1 MEIFY
6 TDEKKFTK
14 DQIKQL
20 YLSVGWV
27 SAQYPN
33 RLYKALMNSDTV
45 FTAWD
50 RERLVGLIRA
60 IDDSELVAYLHYM
73 LVDPEYQGCGI
84 ARHLLDMIKEKYKDY
99 LYIELMPED
108 KNNVPFYEKNGFEIM
123 EGGTAMYRCNFGNKY

>member
-1 MEIFY
+1 MEITY

-14 DQIKQL
+14 DQIEQL

-50 RERLVGLIRA
+50 GDRLVGLIRA
-60 IDDSELVAYLHYM
+60 IDDSELMAYLHYM
-73 LVDPEYQGCGI
+73 LVDPEYQGHGI
-84 ARHLLDMIKEKYKDY
+84 ARRLLDMIKEKYKNY

-108 KNNVPFYEKNGFEIM
+108 KNNVPFYEKNGFEVM
-123 EGGTAMYRCNFGNKY
+123 EGGTAMYRCNYSNKY

>member
-1 MEIFY
+1 MEIIY

-14 DQIKQL
+14 DQIEQL

-50 RERLVGLIRA
+50 GNRLIGLVRA

-73 LVDPEYQGCGI
+73 LVDPEYQGHGI
-84 ARHLLDMIKEKYKDY
+84 ARKLLDMIKEKYKNY

-108 KNNVPFYEKNGFEIM
+108 RNNVPFYEKNGFEVM
-123 EGGTAMYRCNFGNKY
+123 EGGTAMYRCNYSNKY

>member
-1 MEIFY
+1 MEITY

-14 DQIKQL
+14 DQIEQL

-50 RERLVGLIRA
+50 GDRLVGLIRA

-73 LVDPEYQGCGI
+73 LVDPEYQGHGI
-84 ARHLLDMIKEKYKDY
+84 ARRLLDMIKEKYKNY

-108 KNNVPFYEKNGFEIM
+108 KNNVPFYEKNGFEVM
-123 EGGTAMYRCNFGNKY
+123 EGGTAMYRYNYSNKY

>member
-1 MEIFY
+1 MEIIY
-6 TDEKKFTK
+6 TDERMFTK
-14 DQIKQL
+14 DQIEKL

-50 RERLVGLIRA
+50 GDRLVGLIRA

-73 LVDPEYQGCGI
+73 LVDPEYQGHGI
-84 ARHLLDMIKEKYKDY
+84 AHRLLDMIKEKYKDY

-108 KNNVPFYEKNGFEIM
+108 KNNVPFYEKNGFEVM
-123 EGGTAMYRCNFGNKY
+123 EGGTAMYRYNYSNKY

>member
-1 MEIFY
+1 MEIIY

-14 DQIKQL
+14 DQVEEL

-50 RERLVGLIRA
+50 GERLVGLIRA

-73 LVDPEYQGCGI
+73 LVDPEYQGHGI
-84 ARHLLDMIKEKYKDY
+84 ARRLLDMIKEKYRDY

-108 KNNVPFYEKNGFEIM
+108 KNNVPFYEKNGFEVM
-123 EGGTAMYRCNFGNKY
+123 EGGTAMYRYNYSNKY

>member
-1 MEIFY
+1 MEIIY

-14 DQIKQL
+14 DQVEQL

-50 RERLVGLIRA
+50 GDRLIGLVRA

-73 LVDPEYQGCGI
+73 LVDPEYQGHGI
-84 ARHLLDMIKEKYKDY
+84 ARKLLDMIKEKYKDY

-108 KNNVPFYEKNGFEIM
+108 RNNVPFYEKNGFEVM
-123 EGGTAMYRCNFGNKY
+123 EGGTAMYRCNYSNKY

>member
-1 MEIFY
+1 MEIIY
-6 TDEKKFTK
+6 TDEKRFTK
-14 DQIKQL
+14 DQVEQL

-50 RERLVGLIRA
+50 GDRLIGLVRA

-73 LVDPEYQGCGI
+73 LVDPEYQGHGI
-84 ARHLLDMIKEKYKDY
+84 ARKLLDMIKEKYKDY

-108 KNNVPFYEKNGFEIM
+108 RNNVPFYEKNGFEVM
-123 EGGTAMYRCNFGNKY
+123 EGGTAMYRCNYSNKY

>member
-1 MEIFY
+1 MEITY

-14 DQIKQL
+14 DQIEQL
-20 YLSVGWV
+20 YLLVGWV

-50 RERLVGLIRA
+50 GGRLVGLIRA
-60 IDDSELVAYLHYM
+60 IDDSELVAYLHYI
-73 LVDPEYQGCGI
+73 LVDPEYQGHGI
-84 ARHLLDMIKEKYKDY
+84 ARRLLDMIKEKYKDY

-108 KNNVPFYEKNGFEIM
+108 KNNVPFYEKNGFEVM
-123 EGGTAMYRCNFGNKY
+123 EGGTAMYRHNYSNKY

>member
-1 MEIFY
+1 MEIIY

-14 DQIKQL
+14 DQIEQL

-50 RERLVGLIRA
+50 GDRLVGLIRA

-73 LVDPEYQGCGI
+73 LVDPEYQGHGI
-84 ARHLLDMIKEKYKDY
+84 ARRLLDMIKEKYRDY

-108 KNNVPFYEKNGFEIM
+108 KSNVPFYEKNGFEVM
-123 EGGTAMYRCNFGNKY
+123 EGGTAMYRYNYSNKY

>member
-1 MEIFY
+1 MEIIY

-14 DQIKQL
+14 DQIEQL

-50 RERLVGLIRA
+50 GDRLVGLIRA

-73 LVDPEYQGCGI
+73 LVDPEYQGRGI
-84 ARHLLDMIKEKYKDY
+84 ARRLLDMIKEKYRDY

-108 KNNVPFYEKNGFEIM
+108 KSNVPFYEKNGFEVM
-123 EGGTAMYRCNFGNKY
+123 EGGTAMYRYNYSNKY

>member
-1 MEIFY
+1 MEIIY

-14 DQIKQL
+14 DQIEQL

-50 RERLVGLIRA
+50 GDRLVGLIRA

-73 LVDPEYQGCGI
+73 LVDPEYQGHGI
-84 ARHLLDMIKEKYKDY
+84 ARRLLDMIKEKYRDY

-108 KNNVPFYEKNGFEIM
+108 KSNVPFYEKNGFEVM
-123 EGGTAMYRCNFGNKY
+123 EGGTAMYRYNYSNRY

>member
-1 MEIFY
+1 MEIIY

-14 DQIKQL
+14 DQIEHL

-50 RERLVGLIRA
+50 GNRLVGLIRA

-73 LVDPEYQGCGI
+73 LVDPEYQGHGI
-84 ARHLLDMIKEKYKDY
+84 ARRLLDMIKEKYKNY

-108 KNNVPFYEKNGFEIM
+108 KSNVPFYEKNGFEVM
-123 EGGTAMYRCNFGNKY
+123 EGGTVMYRYNYSNKY